1 MDRVAV
7 ALFLGFLAIAGVAS
21 FIASNGPTHIAVT
34 LLQAITLAVFVL
46 LAAFSIPSHKRN
58 TALWVLLAGQ
68 YVLVLINWL
77 ALMANYGEVT
87 RTGATDYVA
96 GFPTATFLMVAG
108 TAFTAL
114 PLVALYVFGFR
125 RFIFSHEDEA
135 RFEAIVRDA
144 RALETSNA
152 DKLHTGSGAA

>member
-1 MDRVAV
+1 MDRIAV
-7 ALFLGFLAIAGVAS
+7 ALFLGFLAIAGVAGL
-21 FIASNGPTHIAVT
+21 IAGSGPTLLTVT
-34 LLQAITLAVFVL
+34 LLHAITLAVFVL

-58 TALWVLLAGQ
+58 TGLWVLLVGQ

-77 ALMANYGEVT
+77 ALMANYAEVT

-96 GFPTATFLMVAG
+96 GFPIATFLMLAG

-125 RFIFSHEDEA
+125 RFILSYEDEA

-144 RALETSNA
+144 RALEASNT
-152 DKLHTGSGAA
+152 DKLRAGSGAA